1 MSSMTYLYFTSKH
14 THPLRKTNNNPIYDC
29 DKLYSNIQG
38 EILLSQNK
46 MLMTSKDLWINLLLS
61 KLSLIKSNLIIYIK
75 LCEDIISD
83 IFSLHPHWSGKIHS
97 TFFWVYP
104 FILLKRLLAMV
115 CCGIINNA
123 NLRPLVDHPPTI
135 ISMFIKK
142 TPKDLLTQIFAANT
156 KYFTPYW
163 IGGPKNISFVGSSMC
178 LFQN

>member
-1 MSSMTYLYFTSKH
+1 MFLLLERYCWLYRQNVKYDLSIFTSKH

-29 DKLYSNIQG
+29 DILYSNILG
-38 EILLSQNK
+38 KILLSH
-46 MLMTSKDLWINLLLS
+46 
-61 KLSLIKSNLIIYIK
+61 IK

-83 IFSLHPHWSGKIHS
+83 IFSLYPHWSGKIHS
-97 TFFWVYP
+97 TFFWIYP
-104 FILLKRLLAMV
+104 FILLKSLLV

-123 NLRPLVDHPPTI
+123 NLMPLVDHPPTI

-142 TPKDLLTQIFAANT
+142 TPKHLLTQIFAANT

-163 IGGPKNISFVGSSMC
+163 IGGPKISYVGSSMR